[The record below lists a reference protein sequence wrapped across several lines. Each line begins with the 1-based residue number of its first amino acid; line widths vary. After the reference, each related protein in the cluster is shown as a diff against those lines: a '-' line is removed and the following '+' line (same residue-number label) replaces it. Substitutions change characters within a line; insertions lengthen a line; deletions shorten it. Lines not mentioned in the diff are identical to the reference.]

1 MLIELR
7 VSVEVISAI
16 MCFVLLRFMIKPF
29 QITGESR
36 YLGLPLGF
44 GILGVTYVISAI
56 VFYTVEILGR
66 NTLFVQLMYIQL
78 IARTV
83 AFLFLAITYYFSK
96 NPTKKTQQLWKI
108 GLILLSATFIISLL
122 ILGIVNVTLDV
133 YAISEMYFR
142 VLCLITVLYICFHT
156 FRSHIEKPDPTTLLI
171 PLGYVFL
178 ALNQYAIILFFLDKS
193 LNAFYSALAFKMI
206 FLSIVLF
213 VSIKAFWNTEKEG

>member
-7 VSVEVISAI
+7 LSVEVISAI
-16 MCFVLLRFMIKPF
+16 MCFILLRFMIKPF

-44 GILGVTYVISAI
+44 GFLGVTYVISGI

-83 AFLFLAITYYFSK
+83 ALLFLAITYYFSK
-96 NPTKKTQQLWKI
+96 KPAKNTQHLWKI
-108 GLILLSATFIISLL
+108 GLTLLIAAFITSLL
-122 ILGIVNVTLDV
+122 ILSIVNVTLDV
-133 YAISEMYFR
+133 YTIHAVYFR

-178 ALNQYAIILFFLDKS
+178 ALNQYSTLLFFLDNS

-213 VSIKAFWNTEKEG
+213 VSLKAFWNTIKEG